1 MGEKK
6 QEKKEFQ
13 LVQGHSTFKMEIPE
27 AVEAKIRHLCSR
39 VHDVEWS
46 GVLFYKAEGS
56 MEDGSFKVI
65 CLDIFVM
72 DIGTSGFT
80 DYDDSPEIAQYRV
93 AHRDLL
99 LQPGVYEAL
108 IHSHNHMASFFSGT
122 DTATLKQE
130 GSTVNHF
137 VSLIVNNAGTYT
149 ARVTRKL
156 VRKVK
161 AEAKIKY
168 TESAYYNSFEN
179 TTISI
184 ANDKVTEKEQ
194 VQEKNDTVVEWFPLD
209 IVKADVSEQFK
220 DVDARLNHIRETKIN
235 RRHNLGGVIQTPN
248 RNDPR
253 MFPNTGATYKP
264 ATTSKMDIAFSQEV
278 KTPDKNLIK
287 TSQPVQGSLFPDMEK
302 EPNQPYP
309 LALME
314 SYNETI
320 IKSLCMQLLTGCIL
334 ADENNNI
341 NLEEWVKNMD
351 DTYEKRF
358 GSLNDKDSYQAI
370 ESWVEN
376 MVDQLI
382 YTTDED
388 LEERVFQKYNNTY
401 DESDIS
407 EVCAYDMVRFLEDL
421 PESLVKEIMIEELY
435 TYMPNVKDFI

>member
-1 MGEKK
+1 MEEKK

-13 LVQGHSTFKMEIPE
+13 LTQGRSTFKIEIPE

-39 VHDVEWS
+39 VYDVEWS
-46 GVLFYKAEGS
+46 GTLFYKVEGS

-80 DYDDSPEIAQYRV
+80 DYEDSPEIIQYRV

-99 LQPGVYEAL
+99 LQPGVYEGL
-108 IHSHNHMASFFSGT
+108 IHSHNRMSTFFSGT

-130 GSTVNHF
+130 GNTQTHF

-149 ARVTRKL
+149 ARITRKL

-161 AEAKIKY
+161 AEAKVKY

-179 TTISI
+179 TTISV
-184 ANDKVTEKEQ
+184 ANEKVTEKEQ

-209 IVKADVSEQFK
+209 IVKASVSEQFK
-220 DVDARLNHIRETKIN
+220 DVDDRLNRIKEDKSKVRAAAYIGSSK
-235 RRHNLGGVIQTPN
+235 
-248 RNDPR
+248 
-253 MFPNTGATYKP
+253 KP
-264 ATTSKMDIAFSQEV
+264 AQPTYYKGSEVMSAIGKSGVAFLQEV

-287 TSQPVQGSLFPDMEK
+287 TGQPVQGSLFPDMEK
-302 EPNQPYP
+302 EPDQPYP

-320 IKSLCMQLLTGCIL
+320 IKSLCVQLLTGCIL

-351 DTYEKRF
+351 ATYEKRF
-358 GSLNDKDSYQAI
+358 GSLNDGNNYSAI

-407 EVCAYDMVRFLEDL
+407 EVCAYDMVRFLENL
-421 PESLVKEIMIEELY
+421 PDSLVKEIMIEELY

>member
-1 MGEKK
+1 MEEKE

-13 LVQGHSTFKMEIPE
+13 LTQGHSTFKIEIPE

-39 VHDVEWS
+39 VYDVEWS
-46 GVLFYKAEGS
+46 GTLFYKVEGS

-80 DYDDSPEIAQYRV
+80 DYDDSPEIIQYRV

-99 LQPGVYEAL
+99 LQPGVYEGL
-108 IHSHNHMASFFSGT
+108 VHSHSVMATFFSGT
-122 DTATLKQE
+122 DVATLKQE
-130 GSTVNHF
+130 GNTQTHF

-194 VQEKNDTVVEWFPLD
+194 VQEKNETVVEWFPLD

-220 DVDARLNHIRETKIN
+220 DVDARLNHIKEAKSKARAAAYIGSSN
-235 RRHNLGGVIQTPN
+235 
-248 RNDPR
+248 
-253 MFPNTGATYKP
+253 KP
-264 ATTSKMDIAFSQEV
+264 AQTIHYKGSEVLSAMGKSGVAFSQEV
-278 KTPDKNLIK
+278 KTPEKNLIK

-302 EPNQPYP
+302 DPNQPYP
-309 LALME
+309 LALLE

-320 IKSLCMQLLTGCIL
+320 IKSLCVQLLTGCIL
-334 ADENNNI
+334 ADENNKI

-358 GSLNDKDSYQAI
+358 GSLNIKENYQAI

-376 MVDQLI
+376 MVGQLI

-388 LEERVFQKYNNTY
+388 LEEKVFQKYGSTY
-401 DESDIS
+401 DESDMS
-407 EVCAYDMVRFLEDL
+407 EVCAYDMVRFLGDL
-421 PESLVKEIMIEELY
+421 PDSLVKEIMIEELY
-435 TYMPNVKDFI
+435 TYMPNVEDSN

>member
-1 MGEKK
+1 MEEKK

-13 LVQGHSTFKMEIPE
+13 LTQGRSTFKIEIPE

-39 VHDVEWS
+39 VYDVEWS
-46 GVLFYKAEGS
+46 GTLFYKVEGS

-80 DYDDSPEIAQYRV
+80 DYDDSPEIIQYRV
-93 AHRDLL
+93 SHRDLL
-99 LQPGVYEAL
+99 LQPGVYEGL
-108 IHSHNHMASFFSGT
+108 IHSHSVMATFFSGT
-122 DTATLKQE
+122 DVATLKQE
-130 GSTVNHF
+130 GTTQTHF

-149 ARVTRKL
+149 ARITRKL

-168 TESAYYNSFEN
+168 TESSYYNSFEN
-179 TTISI
+179 TTISV

-194 VQEKNDTVVEWFPLD
+194 VQEKDDTIVEWFPLD

-253 MFPNTGATYKP
+253 MFPNAGATYKP

-278 KTPDKNLIK
+278 KTPEKNLIK
-287 TSQPVQGSLFPDMEK
+287 TGQPVQGSLFPDMEK
-302 EPNQPYP
+302 ESDQPYP

-320 IKSLCMQLLTGCIL
+320 IKSLCVQLLTGCIL
-334 ADENNNI
+334 TDENNKI

-382 YTTDED
+382 YTTDKD
-388 LEERVFQKYNNTY
+388 LEENVFQKYGDTY